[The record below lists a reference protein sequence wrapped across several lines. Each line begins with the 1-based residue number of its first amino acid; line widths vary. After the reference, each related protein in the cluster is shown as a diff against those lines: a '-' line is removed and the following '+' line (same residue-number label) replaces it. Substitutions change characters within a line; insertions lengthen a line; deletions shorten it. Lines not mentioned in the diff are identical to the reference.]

1 MMYTTDMVVCLNPRQ
16 DLTDGLQRQL
26 LDCVSALV
34 PAIQYAR
41 AITTV
46 AQLTLLGIAYA
57 GLCVCSRLFANMPLV
72 TAFWGSLVLWWVNS
86 SPTRRSI

>member
-1 MMYTTDMVVCLNPRQ
+1 MQSIENIEAGSAVGRSRTRCQHSLLLLGALMMYTTDMVVCLNPRQ

-57 GLCVCSRLFANMPLV
+57 GLCV
-72 TAFWGSLVLWWVNS
+72 
-86 SPTRRSI
+86 